1 MVSRRAGPGFG
12 GEQVSTCAYAVGF
25 CLGGSMFDRKER
37 LELTRRHLE
46 LALDRLMARL
56 GRAKLNS
63 HVAGLGIAV
72 HDAENGI

>member
-1 MVSRRAGPGFG
+1 
-12 GEQVSTCAYAVGF
+12 
-25 CLGGSMFDRKER
+25 MFDRKER